1 MNINSVAAIVA
12 DNPAL
17 PPSQRGAAEG
27 TPKGDSFARTLE
39 RAREKSPENVQ
50 DKSQDKT
57 SAQSQAK
64 QEKSQASQ
72 RTNPEQPAQ
81 RADANENPG
90 AQVEKVKGQPQ
101 NLAAPFTVAATGDV
115 HDDMSGV
122 HADREREVETLGAE
136 DQETENPGVAPWL
149 FGMVSA
155 TQPEGHQLQGLSA
168 AKEAI
173 QQHHPAGIEKFA
185 QPLESRALAP
195 EAEGETPDLRSVTDS
210 GGTLPPEEQGEL
222 LIKQENTARHL
233 QTGALPTSEIP
244 DSKLAE
250 QLDGISRATPGA
262 VHSESTAAVHSA
274 AAPMS
279 GAGSLRQKDALQSS
293 MPPQVLAARIDHP
306 HWGEEFGQRMATLA
320 IRGDNQVSLHLNPRE
335 LGPITVD
342 MKLVDNQAQMHFFSQ
357 HNQVRQAVEQA
368 IPQLRE
374 ALGEQGIS
382 LGDTSVSQQQ
392 TNHSGD
398 GEQQNSFAG
407 NAPDTPAASQQ
418 EEDRQPTSVVF
429 EDGRLNLYI

>member
-1 MNINSVAAIVA
+1 MNINPVAATVV
-12 DNPAL
+12 DNPTL

-27 TPKGDSFARTLE
+27 TPKGDSFAKTLE
-39 RAREKSPENVQ
+39 KAREKSPENVQ
-50 DKSQDKT
+50 DKSQEKT
-57 SAQSQAK
+57 PAQ
-64 QEKSQASQ
+64 SQASQ
-72 RTNPEQPAQ
+72 RTNPEQPTQQA
-81 RADANENPG
+81 AANENPG
-90 AQVEKVKGQPQ
+90 AQVEKAKGQPQ
-101 NLAAPFTVAATGDV
+101 HLAAPFTVAATDDV
-115 HDDMSGV
+115 HDMTGAY
-122 HADREREVETLGAE
+122 ADREREAETLGTE
-136 DQETENPGVAPWL
+136 DEVTENPGVAPWL

-155 TQPEGHQLQGLSA
+155 TQPEGHKLQGLSVA
-168 AKEAI
+168 REAI
-173 QQHHPAGIEKFA
+173 QQHRPAGIEKFA

-195 EAEGETPDLRSVTDS
+195 ESEGDASELRSVTDS
-210 GGTLPPEEQGEL
+210 GGPLPPEEQGEL
-222 LIKQENTARHL
+222 LIKQENTARHP
-233 QTGALPTSEIP
+233 QTGSLPASEIP
-244 DSKLAE
+244 DSKLVE

-262 VHSESTAAVHSA
+262 AHSESTAAAHSA

-279 GAGSLRQKDALQSS
+279 GAGSLRQNDAAQSS

-392 TNHSGD
+392 ANHSGD

-407 NAPDTPAASQQ
+407 NASDTPAASQQ
-418 EEDRQPTSVVF
+418 DEDRLPSSVVV